1 MKRIMLLAV
10 VTGAL
15 MVPATAGASNGIGAG
30 GVPACAA
37 AYPGGGL
44 PQQKFASVNS
54 AGAMPGV
61 PGARGGP
68 NSVITWSPYKNNGT
82 ALIGLCQSL

>member
-10 VTGAL
+10 ITGAL

-30 GVPACAA
+30 GVAACASA
-37 AYPGGGL
+37 LSL
-44 PQQKFASVNS
+44 PQQKFGSVNS
-54 AGAMPGV
+54 FAVPGV

-68 NSVITWSPYKNNGT
+68 NSTIDWSMVQEGSKNNGT
-82 ALIGLCQSL
+82 ALVGLCQ